1 MSVLNESPEV
11 KAARGAWAEW
21 ITDLDSKGRDYS
33 AAVAPSFRAAVE
45 HMGAVLAAL
54 DASRRDAD
62 YLRSVVRELPQC
74 PACDG
79 LGELGDRWMEH
90 DMYGNAVECDDRRQC
105 EECRGTGADLGA
117 VHRAAA
123 PRSAP

>member
-11 KAARGAWAEW
+11 KAAREALA
-21 ITDLDSKGRDYS
+21 DLDASRCDVVS
-33 AAVAPSFRAAVE
+33 PR
-45 HMGAVLAAL
+45 HLRAVLAAL

-62 YLRSVVRELPQC
+62 FLRAVVRELPQC

-123 PRSAP
+123 LRSAP